1 MISERASV
9 RWQDGEVGELKA
21 LLEGHT
27 GIVSFVDFCPTCP
40 KALLSSSFDGTCRVW
55 NATDA
60 AVQPLVLSA
69 ASPAAFAGSGAPGGG
84 PSAAPSLQRATRS
97 TDAGAGGEDE
107 AALIDLVLEDNV
119 APQVCGH
126 AGTTLAR
133 HVL

>member
-1 MISERASV
+1 M
-9 RWQDGEVGELKA
+9 GELKA

-27 GIVSFVDFCPTCP
+27 GIVSFVDFCPTYA

-69 ASPAAFAGSGAPGGG
+69 ASPATFAGSCAPGGD
-84 PSAAPSLQRATRS
+84 PSAAALLQRATRS
-97 TDAGAGGEDE
+97 TNAGAGAGGEDE
-107 AALIDLVLEDNV
+107 AALIDLVQEDV

-126 AGTTLAR
+126 AGTTLSR
-133 HVL
+133 ISGLV